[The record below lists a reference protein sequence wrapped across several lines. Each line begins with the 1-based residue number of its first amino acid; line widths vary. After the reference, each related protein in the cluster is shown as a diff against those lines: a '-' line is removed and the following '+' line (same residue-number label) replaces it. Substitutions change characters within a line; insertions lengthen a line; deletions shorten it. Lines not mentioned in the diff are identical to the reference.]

1 MNIHLAS
8 NSKTRGKLLK
18 NAKIRFLRI
27 DHGVDEDEVKI
38 SLQNQSPTEIA
49 IKLSE
54 LKATQPNPENKEDL
68 VIGSDQVLD
77 LGGKL
82 FNKAVDLNEAKLQL
96 AELSGKKH
104 NLITSTVIVQNK
116 SIIWRHL
123 DKSTLWMRDLSIN
136 EIDNYLKEV
145 DKSILNLVGV
155 YAIEQEGIKLFE
167 KIEGDFF
174 SIQGLSVIPLIN
186 FLKQH
191 NLILNNEQ

>member
-8 NSKTRGKLLK
+8 KSETRGKILK
-18 NAKIRFLRI
+18 NAKISFSRI

-49 IKLSE
+49 VKLSE

-77 LGGKL
+77 LEGKL
-82 FNKAVDLNEAKLQL
+82 FNKARDLDEAKSQL
-96 AELSGKKH
+96 IELSGKKH
-104 NLITSTVIVQNK
+104 SLITSTVIAQNK
-116 SIIWRHL
+116 NIIWRHL
-123 DKSTLWMRDLSIN
+123 DKSTLVMRTLTTN
-136 EIDNYLKEV
+136 EIDNYLNEV

-167 KIEGDFF
+167 KIDGDFF
-174 SIQGLSVIPLIN
+174 SIQGLSVTPLIN
-186 FLKQH
+186 FLRQH
-191 NLILNNEQ
+191 NLILNNE

>member
-8 NSKTRGKLLK
+8 KSETRGKLLK
-18 NAKIRFLRI
+18 NAKISFSRI

-49 IKLSE
+49 VKLSE

-77 LGGKL
+77 LEGKL
-82 FNKAVDLNEAKLQL
+82 FNKARDLEEAKSQL
-96 AELSGKKH
+96 IELSGKKH
-104 NLITSTVIVQNK
+104 NLITSTVIAQNK
-116 SIIWRHL
+116 NIIWRHL
-123 DKSTLWMRDLSIN
+123 DKSTLVMRTLTTN
-136 EIDNYLKEV
+136 EIDNYLDEV

-167 KIEGDFF
+167 KIDGDFF
-174 SIQGLSVIPLIN
+174 SIQGLSVTPLIN
-186 FLKQH
+186 FLRQH
-191 NLILNNEQ
+191 NLILNNE

>member
-8 NSKTRGKLLK
+8 KSETRGKLLK
-18 NAKIRFLRI
+18 NAKISFSRI

-38 SLQNQSPTEIA
+38 SLQNQPPTEIA

-77 LGGKL
+77 LEGKL
-82 FNKAVDLNEAKLQL
+82 FNKAKDLDEAKSQL
-96 AELSGKKH
+96 IELSGKKH
-104 NLITSTVIVQNK
+104 SLITSTVIAQNK
-116 SIIWRHL
+116 NIIWRHL
-123 DKSTLWMRDLSIN
+123 DKSTLAMRSLTIN
-136 EIDNYLKEV
+136 EIDNYLNEV

-167 KIEGDFF
+167 KIDGDFF
-174 SIQGLSVIPLIN
+174 SIQGLSVTPLIN
-186 FLKQH
+186 FLRQH
-191 NLILNNEQ
+191 NLILNNE

>member
-8 NSKTRGKLLK
+8 KSETRGKLLK
-18 NAKIRFLRI
+18 NAKISFSRI

-49 IKLSE
+49 VKLSE

-77 LGGKL
+77 LEGKL
-82 FNKAVDLNEAKLQL
+82 FNKAKDLDEAKSQL
-96 AELSGKKH
+96 IELSGKKH
-104 NLITSTVIVQNK
+104 NLITSTVIAQNK
-116 SIIWRHL
+116 NIIWRHL
-123 DKSTLWMRDLSIN
+123 DKSTLVMRTLTTN
-136 EIDNYLKEV
+136 EIDNYLNEV

-167 KIEGDFF
+167 KIDGDFF
-174 SIQGLSVIPLIN
+174 SIQGLSVTPLIN
-186 FLKQH
+186 FLRQH
-191 NLILNNEQ
+191 DLILNNE

>member
-8 NSKTRGKLLK
+8 KSETRGKLLK
-18 NAKIRFLRI
+18 NAKISFSRI

-49 IKLSE
+49 VKLSE

-77 LGGKL
+77 LEGKL
-82 FNKAVDLNEAKLQL
+82 FNKARDLDEAKSQL
-96 AELSGKKH
+96 IELSGKKH
-104 NLITSTVIVQNK
+104 SLITSTVIAQNK
-116 SIIWRHL
+116 NIIWRHL
-123 DKSTLWMRDLSIN
+123 DKSTLAMRSLTIN
-136 EIDNYLKEV
+136 EIDNYLNEV

-167 KIEGDFF
+167 KIDGDFF
-174 SIQGLSVIPLIN
+174 SIQGLSVTPLIN
-186 FLKQH
+186 FLRQH
-191 NLILNNEQ
+191 DLILNNE

>member
-8 NSKTRGKLLK
+8 KSETRGRLLK
-18 NAKIRFLRI
+18 NAKISFSRV

-49 IKLSE
+49 VKLSE

-77 LGGKL
+77 LEGKL
-82 FNKAVDLNEAKLQL
+82 FNKARDLDEAKSQL
-96 AELSGKKH
+96 IELSGKKH
-104 NLITSTVIVQNK
+104 SLITSTVIAQNK
-116 SIIWRHL
+116 NIIWRHL
-123 DKSTLWMRDLSIN
+123 DKSILVMRSLTTN
-136 EIDNYLKEV
+136 EIDNYLNEV

-155 YAIEQEGIKLFE
+155 YAIEQEGLKLFE
-167 KIEGDFF
+167 KIDGDFF

-186 FLKQH
+186 FLRQY
-191 NLILNNEQ
+191 NLILNNE

>member
-8 NSKTRGKLLK
+8 KSETRGKLLK
-18 NAKIRFLRI
+18 NAKISFSRI

-49 IKLSE
+49 VKLSE

-77 LGGKL
+77 LEGKL
-82 FNKAVDLNEAKLQL
+82 FNKARDLDEAKSQL
-96 AELSGKKH
+96 IELSGKKH
-104 NLITSTVIVQNK
+104 SLITSTVIAQNK
-116 SIIWRHL
+116 NIIWRHL
-123 DKSTLWMRDLSIN
+123 DKSILVMRTLTTN
-136 EIDNYLKEV
+136 EIDNYLNEV

-167 KIEGDFF
+167 KIDGDFF
-174 SIQGLSVIPLIN
+174 SIQGLSVTPLIN
-186 FLKQH
+186 FLRQH
-191 NLILNNEQ
+191 NLILNNE

>member
-8 NSKTRGKLLK
+8 KSETRGKLLK
-18 NAKIRFLRI
+18 NAKISFSRI

-49 IKLSE
+49 VKLSE

-77 LGGKL
+77 LEGKL
-82 FNKAVDLNEAKLQL
+82 FNKARDLDEAKSQL
-96 AELSGKKH
+96 IELSGKKH
-104 NLITSTVIVQNK
+104 NLITSTVIAQNK
-116 SIIWRHL
+116 NIIWRHL
-123 DKSTLWMRDLSIN
+123 DKSTLVMRTLTTN
-136 EIDNYLKEV
+136 EIDNYLNEA

-167 KIEGDFF
+167 KIDGDFF
-174 SIQGLSVIPLIN
+174 SIQGLSVTPLIN
-186 FLKQH
+186 FLRQL
-191 NLILNNEQ
+191 NLILNNE

>member
-8 NSKTRGKLLK
+8 KSETRGKLLK
-18 NAKIRFLRI
+18 NAKISFSRI

-38 SLQNQSPTEIA
+38 SLQNQPPTEIA

-77 LGGKL
+77 LEGKL
-82 FNKAVDLNEAKLQL
+82 FNKARNLDEAKSQL
-96 AELSGKKH
+96 VELSGKKH
-104 NLITSTVIVQNK
+104 NLITSTVVAQNK
-116 SIIWRHL
+116 NIIWRHL
-123 DKSTLWMRDLSIN
+123 DKSTLVMRSLTTQ
-136 EIDNYLKEV
+136 EIDNYLNEV

-167 KIEGDFF
+167 QIDGDFF
-174 SIQGLSVIPLIN
+174 SIQGLSVTPLIN
-186 FLKQH
+186 FLRQH
-191 NLILNNEQ
+191 SLILNNE

>member
-8 NSKTRGKLLK
+8 KSETRGKLLK
-18 NAKIRFLRI
+18 NAKISFSRI

-49 IKLSE
+49 VKLSE

-77 LGGKL
+77 LEGKL
-82 FNKAVDLNEAKLQL
+82 FNKARDLDEAKSQL
-96 AELSGKKH
+96 IELSGKKH
-104 NLITSTVIVQNK
+104 NLITSTVIAQNK
-116 SIIWRHL
+116 NIIWRHL
-123 DKSTLWMRDLSIN
+123 DKSTLVMRTLTTN
-136 EIDNYLKEV
+136 EIDNYLNEV

-167 KIEGDFF
+167 TIDGDFF
-174 SIQGLSVIPLIN
+174 SIQGLSVTPLIN
-186 FLKQH
+186 FLRQH
-191 NLILNNEQ
+191 NLILNNE

>member
-8 NSKTRGKLLK
+8 KSETRGKLLK
-18 NAKIRFLRI
+18 NAKISFSRI

-38 SLQNQSPTEIA
+38 SLQNQPPTEIA

-77 LGGKL
+77 LEGKL
-82 FNKAVDLNEAKLQL
+82 FNKARNLDEAKSQL
-96 AELSGKKH
+96 VELSGKKH
-104 NLITSTVIVQNK
+104 NLITSTVVAQNK
-116 SIIWRHL
+116 NIIWRHL
-123 DKSTLWMRDLSIN
+123 DKSTLVMRTLTTN
-136 EIDNYLKEV
+136 EIDNYLNEV

-167 KIEGDFF
+167 KIDGDFF
-174 SIQGLSVIPLIN
+174 SIQGLSVTPLIN
-186 FLKQH
+186 FLRQH
-191 NLILNNEQ
+191 NLILNNE

>member
-8 NSKTRGKLLK
+8 KSETRGKLLK
-18 NAKIRFLRI
+18 NAKISFSRI

-38 SLQNQSPTEIA
+38 SLQNQPPTEIA
-49 IKLSE
+49 TKLSE

-77 LGGKL
+77 LEGKL
-82 FNKAVDLNEAKLQL
+82 FNKARNLDEAKSQL
-96 AELSGKKH
+96 VELSGKKH
-104 NLITSTVIVQNK
+104 NLITSTVVAQNK
-116 SIIWRHL
+116 NIIWRHL
-123 DKSTLWMRDLSIN
+123 DKSTLVMRSLTTQ
-136 EIDNYLKEV
+136 EIDNYLNEV

-167 KIEGDFF
+167 QIDGDFF

-186 FLKQH
+186 YLRQH
-191 NLILNNEQ
+191 NLILNNE

>member
-8 NSKTRGKLLK
+8 KSETRGKLLK
-18 NAKIRFLRI
+18 NAKISFSRI

-49 IKLSE
+49 VKLSE

-77 LGGKL
+77 LEGKL
-82 FNKAVDLNEAKLQL
+82 FNKAKDLDEAKSQL
-96 AELSGKKH
+96 IELSGKKH
-104 NLITSTVIVQNK
+104 SLITSTVVAQNK
-116 SIIWRHL
+116 NIIWRHL
-123 DKSTLWMRDLSIN
+123 DKSTLAMRSLTIN
-136 EIDNYLKEV
+136 EIDSYLNEI

-167 KIEGDFF
+167 KIDGDFF
-174 SIQGLSVIPLIN
+174 SIQGLSVTPLIN
-186 FLKQH
+186 FLRQH
-191 NLILNNEQ
+191 NLILNNE

>member
-8 NSKTRGKLLK
+8 KSETRGKLLK
-18 NAKIRFLRI
+18 NAKISFSRI

-49 IKLSE
+49 VKLSE

-77 LGGKL
+77 LEGKL
-82 FNKAVDLNEAKLQL
+82 FNKARDLDEAKSQL
-96 AELSGKKH
+96 IKLSGKKH
-104 NLITSTVIVQNK
+104 NLITSTVIAQNK
-116 SIIWRHL
+116 NIIWRHL
-123 DKSTLWMRDLSIN
+123 DKSTLVMRTLTTN
-136 EIDNYLKEV
+136 EIDNYLNEV

-167 KIEGDFF
+167 KIDGDFF
-174 SIQGLSVIPLIN
+174 SIQGLSVTPLIN
-186 FLKQH
+186 FLRQH
-191 NLILNNEQ
+191 NLILNNE

>member
-8 NSKTRGKLLK
+8 KSETREKLLK
-18 NAKIRFLRI
+18 NAKISFSRI

-77 LGGKL
+77 LEGKL
-82 FNKAVDLNEAKLQL
+82 FNKARDLDEAKSQL
-96 AELSGKKH
+96 IELSGKKH
-104 NLITSTVIVQNK
+104 NLITSTVIAQNK
-116 SIIWRHL
+116 NIIWRHL
-123 DKSTLWMRDLSIN
+123 DKSTLVMRTLTTN
-136 EIDNYLKEV
+136 EIDNYLNEV

-167 KIEGDFF
+167 KIDGDFF
-174 SIQGLSVIPLIN
+174 SIQGLSVTPLIN
-186 FLKQH
+186 FLRQH
-191 NLILNNEQ
+191 NLILNNE

>member
-8 NSKTRGKLLK
+8 KSETRGKLLK
-18 NAKIRFLRI
+18 NAKISFSRI

-49 IKLSE
+49 VKLSE

-77 LGGKL
+77 LEGKL
-82 FNKAVDLNEAKLQL
+82 FNKARDLDEAKSQL
-96 AELSGKKH
+96 IELSGKKH
-104 NLITSTVIVQNK
+104 SLITSTVIAQNK
-116 SIIWRHL
+116 NIIWRHL
-123 DKSTLWMRDLSIN
+123 DKSTLAMRSLTIN
-136 EIDNYLKEV
+136 EIDNYLNEV

-167 KIEGDFF
+167 EIDGDFF
-174 SIQGLSVIPLIN
+174 SIQGLSVTPLIN
-186 FLKQH
+186 FLRQH
-191 NLILNNEQ
+191 NLILNNE

>member
-8 NSKTRGKLLK
+8 KSETRGKLLK
-18 NAKIRFLRI
+18 NAKISFSRI

-38 SLQNQSPTEIA
+38 SLQNQPPTEIA

-77 LGGKL
+77 LEGKL
-82 FNKAVDLNEAKLQL
+82 LNKARNLDEAKSQL
-96 AELSGKKH
+96 LELTGQKH
-104 NLITSTVIVQNK
+104 ILITSTVVAQNK
-116 SIIWRHL
+116 NIIWRHL
-123 DKSTLWMRDLSIN
+123 DKSTLVMRSLTTQ
-136 EIDNYLKEV
+136 EIDNYLNEV

-167 KIEGDFF
+167 QIDGDFF

-186 FLKQH
+186 FLRQH
-191 NLILNNEQ
+191 SLILNNE

>member
-8 NSKTRGKLLK
+8 KSETRGKLLK
-18 NAKIRFLRI
+18 NAKISFSRI

-49 IKLSE
+49 VKLSE

-77 LGGKL
+77 LEGKL
-82 FNKAVDLNEAKLQL
+82 FNKARDLDEAKSQL
-96 AELSGKKH
+96 IELSGKKH
-104 NLITSTVIVQNK
+104 NLITSTVIAQNK
-116 SIIWRHL
+116 NIIWRHL
-123 DKSTLWMRDLSIN
+123 DKSTLVMRTLTTK
-136 EIDNYLKEV
+136 EIDNYLNEV

-167 KIEGDFF
+167 KIDGDFF
-174 SIQGLSVIPLIN
+174 SIQGLSVTPLIN
-186 FLKQH
+186 FLRQH
-191 NLILNNEQ
+191 NLILNNE

>member
-8 NSKTRGKLLK
+8 KSETRGKLLK
-18 NAKIRFLRI
+18 NAKISFSRI

-49 IKLSE
+49 VKLSE

-77 LGGKL
+77 LEGKL
-82 FNKAVDLNEAKLQL
+82 FNKARDLDEAKSQL
-96 AELSGKKH
+96 IKLSGKKH
-104 NLITSTVIVQNK
+104 NLITSTVIAQNK
-116 SIIWRHL
+116 NIIWRHL
-123 DKSTLWMRDLSIN
+123 DKSTLAMRSLTIN
-136 EIDNYLKEV
+136 EIDNYLNEV

-167 KIEGDFF
+167 KIDGDFF
-174 SIQGLSVIPLIN
+174 SIQGLSVTPLIN
-186 FLKQH
+186 FLRQH
-191 NLILNNEQ
+191 NLILNNE

>member
-1 MNIHLAS
+1 MNIYLAS
-8 NSKTRGKLLK
+8 KSETRGKLLK
-18 NAKIRFLRI
+18 NAKISFSRI

-38 SLQNQSPTEIA
+38 SLQNQPPTETA

-77 LGGKL
+77 LEGKL
-82 FNKAVDLNEAKLQL
+82 FNKARNLDEAKSQL
-96 AELSGKKH
+96 VELSGKKH
-104 NLITSTVIVQNK
+104 NLITSTVVAQNK
-116 SIIWRHL
+116 NIIWRHL
-123 DKSTLWMRDLSIN
+123 DKSTLVMRSLTTQ
-136 EIDNYLKEV
+136 EIDNYLNEV

-167 KIEGDFF
+167 QIDGDFF

-186 FLKQH
+186 YLRQH
-191 NLILNNEQ
+191 NLILNNE

>member
-8 NSKTRGKLLK
+8 KSETRGKLLK
-18 NAKIRFLRI
+18 NAKISFSRI

-38 SLQNQSPTEIA
+38 SLQNQSTTKIA
-49 IKLSE
+49 VKLSE

-77 LGGKL
+77 LEGKL
-82 FNKAVDLNEAKLQL
+82 FNKARDLDEAKSQL
-96 AELSGKKH
+96 IELSGKKH
-104 NLITSTVIVQNK
+104 NLITSTVIAQNK
-116 SIIWRHL
+116 NIIWRHL
-123 DKSTLWMRDLSIN
+123 DKSTLVMRSLTTK
-136 EIDNYLKEV
+136 EIDNYLNEV

-167 KIEGDFF
+167 KIDGDFF

-186 FLKQH
+186 YLRQH
-191 NLILNNEQ
+191 NLILNNE

>member
-8 NSKTRGKLLK
+8 KSETRGKLLK
-18 NAKIRFLRI
+18 NAKISFSRI

-49 IKLSE
+49 VKLSE

-77 LGGKL
+77 LEGKL
-82 FNKAVDLNEAKLQL
+82 FNKARDLDEAKSQL
-96 AELSGKKH
+96 IELSGKKH
-104 NLITSTVIVQNK
+104 NLITSTVIAQNK
-116 SIIWRHL
+116 NIIWRHL
-123 DKSTLWMRDLSIN
+123 DKSTLVMRSLTTN
-136 EIDNYLKEV
+136 EIDNYLNEV

-167 KIEGDFF
+167 KIDGDFF
-174 SIQGLSVIPLIN
+174 SIQGLSVTPLIN
-186 FLKQH
+186 FLRQH
-191 NLILNNEQ
+191 NLILNNE

>member
-8 NSKTRGKLLK
+8 KSETRGKLLK
-18 NAKIRFLRI
+18 NAKISFSRI

-49 IKLSE
+49 VKLSE

-77 LGGKL
+77 LEGKL
-82 FNKAVDLNEAKLQL
+82 FNKARDLDEAKSQL
-96 AELSGKKH
+96 IELSGKKH
-104 NLITSTVIVQNK
+104 NLITSTVIAQNK
-116 SIIWRHL
+116 NIIWRHL
-123 DKSTLWMRDLSIN
+123 DKSTLVMRTLTTH
-136 EIDNYLKEV
+136 EIDNYLNEV

-167 KIEGDFF
+167 KIDGDFF
-174 SIQGLSVIPLIN
+174 SIQGLSVTPLIN
-186 FLKQH
+186 FLRQH
-191 NLILNNEQ
+191 NLILNNE